1 MEIKRDVY
9 LDKLIRVSVY
19 QGSQDEAWDD
29 YLVYGGLPLILTM
42 EEAEEKAGFRQIEE
56 THLME
61 NIIYNELRVRGY
73 HVDVG
78 VVEYYE
84 TKADGKRGKKQL
96 EVDFVATKGS
106 EKYYIQS
113 AFALPTA
120 DKVNQEQRGLLRIS
134 DFFRKIVVVG
144 DNIKVRRDENG
155 IITIGLR
162 NFLLDENSLKL

>member
-1 MEIKRDVY
+1 MDELVDVLASAIGSYTNQNKLVRTFKSVKKKNISDKTIKNY
-9 LDKLIRVSVY
+9 T
-19 QGSQDEAWDD
+19 D
-29 YLVYGGLPLILTM
+29 YLIDSYLIS
-42 EEAEEKAGFRQIEE
+42 KADHYDI
-56 THLME
+56 
-61 NIIYNELRVRGY
+61 
-73 HVDVG
+73 
-78 VVEYYE
+78 
-84 TKADGKRGKKQL
+84 KADGKRGKKQL

-120 DKVNQEQRGLLRIS
+120 GKVNQEQRGLLRIS

>member
-1 MEIKRDVY
+1 M
-9 LDKLIRVSVY
+9 
-19 QGSQDEAWDD
+19 
-29 YLVYGGLPLILTM
+29 
-42 EEAEEKAGFRQIEE
+42 
-56 THLME
+56 
-61 NIIYNELRVRGY
+61 
-73 HVDVG
+73 DVG

-120 DKVNQEQRGLLRIS
+120 DKVNQEQRGLLRIP